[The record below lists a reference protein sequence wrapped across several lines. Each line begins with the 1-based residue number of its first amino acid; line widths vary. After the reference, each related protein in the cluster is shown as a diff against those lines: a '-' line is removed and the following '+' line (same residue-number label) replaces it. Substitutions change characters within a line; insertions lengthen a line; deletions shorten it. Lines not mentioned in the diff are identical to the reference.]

1 MSFLL
6 DTDICSAYLKGNN
19 AIAKRFVQ
27 YGGRLHISTL
37 TLGERYSWAL
47 RAASPPR
54 RLSEIIGL
62 QSLTDV
68 LDVDVAVARRF
79 GEIDA
84 DLLDRG
90 LPTPDLDLLNGATAL
105 LHGLTMVTH
114 NTNDY
119 QNIRGLTI
127 VDWLAH

>member
-19 AIAKRFVQ
+19 AIANRFVQ
-27 YGGRLHISTL
+27 YGGQLHISTL
-37 TLGERYSWAL
+37 TLGELYSWAL

-54 RLSEIIGL
+54 RLSEVTGIL
-62 QSLTDV
+62 SLTRTLEIDI
-68 LDVDVAVARRF
+68 AVARRF

-90 LPTPDLDLLNGATAL
+90 LPTPDLDLFNGATAL
-105 LHGLTMVTH
+105 VHGLTMVTH

-119 QNIRGLTI
+119 QNIGGLRI
-127 VDWLAH
+127 VDWLAP

>member
-1 MSFLL
+1 VSFLL

-19 AIAKRFVQ
+19 AVANRFVQ

-37 TLGERYSWAL
+37 TLGELYSWAL

-54 RLSEIIGL
+54 RLTEVVGL
-62 QSLTDV
+62 MSLANV
-68 LDVDVAVARRF
+68 LDVDVHVARRF

-90 LPTPDLDLLNGATAL
+90 LPAPDLDLFNGAIAL

-114 NTNDY
+114 NTSDY
-119 QNIRGLTI
+119 QNIPGLNI
-127 VDWLAH
+127 VDWLAP